1 MTTLTADKA
10 SWYAAACQKTL
21 ALFSK
26 YFNMIVRIQKSITCR
41 FRRAVNVDMQCYVG
55 IPPLPASCHSVLF
68 QADFSS
74 AL

>member
-10 SWYAAACQKTL
+10 SWYVAACQKTL

-26 YFNMIVRIQKSITCR
+26 YFNMIVRIQKSIR
-41 FRRAVNVDMQCYVG
+41 FRQAVNVDVKCYVG